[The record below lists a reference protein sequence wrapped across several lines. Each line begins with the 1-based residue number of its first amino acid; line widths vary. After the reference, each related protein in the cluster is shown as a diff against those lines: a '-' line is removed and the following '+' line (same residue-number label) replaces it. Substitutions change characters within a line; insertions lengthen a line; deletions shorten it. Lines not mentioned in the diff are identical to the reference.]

1 MKKLS
6 SSLPN
11 MIVVLVAVAL
21 ITGGTLAYV
30 HKITEAPIA
39 RQNVE
44 SLATDIQ
51 KVMGGQKVTVVGDV
65 KLKKNIDGKDFDFVV
80 HKVKTADGMTTGCAV
95 ESSVMGFGGTLG
107 VLVGFDSKGNITG
120 YTIRQSSE
128 TPGLGQKADAWF
140 QKGEKGS
147 VVGLNPDKCK
157 FTVSKDGGDIDG
169 ITASTIT
176 SRAFLNAVR
185 QAYDVMRDVTADGA
199 TAPKKESVA
208 SSK

>member
-11 MIVVLVAVAL
+11 MIIVLVVVAL
-21 ITGGTLAYV
+21 ITGGLLAYV
-30 HKITEAPIA
+30 HKITEEPIA

-51 KVMGGQKVTVVGDV
+51 QVMGGQKVTVLGDV
-65 KLKKNIDGKDFDFVV
+65 KLTKNIDGKDYAFVV
-80 HKVKTADGMTTGCAV
+80 HKVKTADGKMAGCAI
-95 ESSVMGFGGTLG
+95 ESSVMGFGGNLG
-107 VLVGFDSKGNITG
+107 VLVGFDGEGNITG

-128 TPGLGQKADAWF
+128 TPGLGQKADTWF
-140 QKGEKGS
+140 QKDGKGS

-157 FTVSKDGGDIDG
+157 FTVSKDGGDIDA

-185 QAYDVMRDVTADGA
+185 QAHDVMKDVSASKT
-199 TAPKKESVA
+199 TAPKEK
-208 SSK
+208 K

>member
-11 MIVVLVAVAL
+11 MIIVLVVVAL
-21 ITGGTLAYV
+21 ITGGLLAYV
-30 HKITEAPIA
+30 HKITEEPIA

-51 KVMGGQKVTVVGDV
+51 QVMGGQKVTVLGDV
-65 KLKKNIDGKDFDFVV
+65 KLTKNIYGKDYAFVV
-80 HKVKTADGMTTGCAV
+80 HKVKTADGKMTGCAI
-95 ESSVMGFGGTLG
+95 ESSVMGFGGNLG
-107 VLVGFDSKGNITG
+107 VLVGFDGEGNITG

-128 TPGLGQKADAWF
+128 TPGLGQKADTWF
-140 QKGEKGS
+140 QKDGKGS

-157 FTVSKDGGDIDG
+157 FTVSKDGGDIDA

-185 QAYDVMRDVTADGA
+185 QAHDVMKDVSASKT
-199 TAPKKESVA
+199 TAPKEK
-208 SSK
+208 K

>member
-21 ITGGTLAYV
+21 ITGGILAYV
-30 HKITEAPIA
+30 HKITEEPIA

-51 KVMGGQKVTVVGDV
+51 QVMGGHKVTVVGDTTITR
-65 KLKKNIDGKDFDFVV
+65 NIDGKNCEFVV
-80 HKVKTADGMTTGCAV
+80 HKVKATDVAMEGCAV
-95 ESSVMGFGGTLG
+95 ESSVMGFGGNLN
-107 VLVGFDSKGNITG
+107 VLVGFDGDGNITG
-120 YTIRQSSE
+120 YAIRQSSE
-128 TPGLGQKADAWF
+128 TPGLGQKADTWF

-147 VVGLNPDKCK
+147 VVGLNPDKCN

-185 QAYDVMRDVTADGA
+185 QAHDVMKNLSAVGTV
-199 TAPKKESVA
+199 APKNEK
-208 SSK
+208 

>member
-6 SSLPN
+6 STLPN
-11 MIVVLVAVAL
+11 MIVVLVVVAL

-30 HKITEAPIA
+30 HKITEEPIA

-51 KVMGGQKVTVVGDV
+51 QVMGGQKLTVLGDV
-65 KLKKNIDGKDFDFVV
+65 KLTKNIAGKDYQFVV
-80 HKVKTADGMTTGCAV
+80 HKVKSTDGVMTGCAV
-95 ESSVMGFGGTLG
+95 ESSVMGFGGNLS
-107 VLVGFDSKGNITG
+107 VLVGFDDKGNITG
-120 YTIRQSSE
+120 YAIRQSSE
-128 TPGLGQKADAWF
+128 TPGLGQKADTWF

-147 VVGLNPDKCK
+147 VVGLNPDKCN
-157 FTVSKDGGDIDG
+157 FTVSKDGGDIDA

-185 QAYDVMRDVTADGA
+185 QAHDVMKDVKAGA
-199 TAPKKESVA
+199 ATVSDKK
-208 SSK
+208 K

>member
-11 MIVVLVAVAL
+11 MIVVLVVVAL
-21 ITGGTLAYV
+21 ITGGLLAYV
-30 HKITEAPIA
+30 HKITEEPIA

-51 KVMGGQKVTVVGDV
+51 QVMGGQKVTVLGDV
-65 KLKKNIDGKDFDFVV
+65 KLTKNIAGKDYTFVV
-80 HKVKTADGMTTGCAV
+80 HKVKTADGKMTGCAI
-95 ESSVMGFGGTLG
+95 ESSVMGFGGNLG
-107 VLVGFDSKGNITG
+107 VLVGFDGEGNITG

-128 TPGLGQKADAWF
+128 TPGLGQKADTWF

-157 FTVSKDGGDIDG
+157 FTVSKDGGDIDA

-185 QAYDVMRDVTADGA
+185 QAHDVMKDVSAGKT
-199 TAPKKESVA
+199 TAPKERK
-208 SSK
+208 